1 MDIQGVVLMKSDLND
16 LLVNI
21 HKSLAQELL
30 ARIQTGEATAAE
42 LSAAIKFLKDNGIDA
57 HMTKDS
63 PLENLAKILPFADP
77 DEPIKSVG

>member
-1 MDIQGVVLMKSDLND
+1 MDKDLND
-16 LLVNI
+16 LMVNM
-21 HKSLAQELL
+21 HKALAGELL
-30 ARIQTGEATAAE
+30 ARIQSGEATAAE

-57 HMTKDS
+57 NMTKDS

>member
-1 MDIQGVVLMKSDLND
+1 MEQDLND

-30 ARIQTGEATAAE
+30 ARIESGQASAAE
-42 LSAAIKFLKDNGIDA
+42 LAAAIKFLKDNGIDA
-57 HMTKDS
+57 NMTQDS

-77 DEPIKSVG
+77 NEPIKSVG

>member
-1 MDIQGVVLMKSDLND
+1 MMDKDLND
-16 LLVNI
+16 LMVNM
-21 HKSLAQELL
+21 HKALAGELL
-30 ARIQTGEATAAE
+30 ARIQSGEATAAE

-57 HMTKDS
+57 NMTKDS